1 MKGPYLVKYSLQ
13 PGWYHES
20 ASKSGQHSGK
30 LGVFRNASEGM
41 AEGRHT
47 LAHLIRGEMSDLRI
61 SLSFSEPHRWPY
73 HGLEAGDALVP
84 GQNYA
89 HTCHLSGFVQS
100 WIRTVS
106 DQL

>member
-1 MKGPYLVKYSLQ
+1 MKGPYLVKYSPQ

-47 LAHLIRGEMSDLRI
+47 LAHLMRGEMSDLRI